1 MHNLASSELE
11 SALTPSHIY
20 KRALIVTNNDCSR
33 TSESACS
40 RAVQFGQPKTNYNK
54 TKQGLAIFEKKCLLL
69 IKKLLNQFTNCGQ
82 NL

>member
-33 TSESACS
+33 TSESAFS
-40 RAVQFGQPKTNYNK
+40 RAVQFGQPKTN
-54 TKQGLAIFEKKCLLL
+54 
-69 IKKLLNQFTNCGQ
+69 
-82 NL
+82 